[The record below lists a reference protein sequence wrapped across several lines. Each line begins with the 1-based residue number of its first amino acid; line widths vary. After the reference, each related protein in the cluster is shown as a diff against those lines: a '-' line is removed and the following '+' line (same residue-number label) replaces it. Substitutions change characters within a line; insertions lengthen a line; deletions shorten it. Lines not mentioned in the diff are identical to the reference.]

1 MFSFTD
7 VFDKNTLID
16 FDKIKKVIEK
26 YEGKKKIFFGSG
38 TAAELLM
45 DNLLSNYEIECFLD
59 NNKALW
65 GTKIGNAEIR
75 SPEYLKQLS
84 KGDYVVFIVNR
95 YIQAISK
102 QLEEIGLEYNIDF
115 IDLYQEFLP
124 YFRVGKF
131 EKSTVKFKN
140 FIERIPE
147 DTFKNIAIKHEQ
159 HIGVIC
165 GASMAAFQTW
175 YPMAIFLLLKYMG
188 YNVSLIM
195 DNMYSFDDLVFFNRH
210 SEILK
215 HYTDYIIQ
223 IMKER
228 FVDIDVR
235 YINPEDKAE
244 LDETDLQEIERIIKY
259 NLIWQNARRD
269 EMLHIDVKDREELY
283 RTILKDNLTS
293 IKAFFE
299 KNKFD
304 SLNVIS
310 GIHKSKGLYTWEGKR
325 YGIRVSNYDG
335 SGVGHSTLC
344 ATNHPSGHHYDIIRM
359 IKEDMLDE
367 TTRDEIVE
375 KVTKIFQNRINA
387 TREQGE
393 YNFQLTSEVSK
404 NQKYYDVVMP
414 LNINCDSA
422 ALGLDRVFANEK
434 EWIIET
440 VDYILNNTNA
450 AIIIREHPSVITD
463 IWKNTCMVRHGEV
476 INKLYNTDRVYFCSG
491 NEAINTY
498 RMIEKCKVV
507 LPYTSTVGVEAA
519 LMDKAVITHTNVY
532 YADLGF
538 VYNAKSKEE
547 YFSLIKAAVEE
558 KIQVKKFDKDIP
570 YIALYDILNCTVKT
584 EFLEFL
590 DGWMDCTL
598 EELVKLDGV
607 ENLIKIFGDG
617 TPTLITK
624 LS

>member
-65 GTKIGNAEIR
+65 GTKIGNAEIK

-147 DTFKNIAIKHEQ
+147 DTFKNITIKHEQ

-175 YPMAIFLLLKYMG
+175 YPMAIFLLLKYKG

-195 DNMYSFDDLVFFNRH
+195 DNLYSFDDLVFFDRH

-215 HYTDYIIQ
+215 FYTDYIVQ
-223 IMKER
+223 LMQDK
-228 FVDIDVR
+228 FGDIDVR
-235 YINPEDKAE
+235 HIDPKDKVE
-244 LDETDLQEIERIIKY
+244 LDEADLKEVERLVEF

-269 EMLHIDVKDREELY
+269 EMLHIDINDRENLY
-283 RTILKDNLTS
+283 RTILKDNLAS

-299 KNKFD
+299 KNRFD
-304 SLNVIS
+304 FLNVIS

-325 YGIRVSNYDG
+325 YGIKVSSYDG
-335 SGVGHSTLC
+335 SAAGHATVC
-344 ATNHPSGHHYDIIRM
+344 ATNLPCGHHYDIVRI
-359 IKEDMLDE
+359 IKEDMLNEDLKKQV
-367 TTRDEIVE
+367 VE
-375 KVTKIFQNRINA
+375 KMKELFQNRIKA
-387 TREQGE
+387 TIDQGG
-393 YNFQLTSEVSK
+393 YNFQLASEVSE

-422 ALGLDRVFANEK
+422 ALGLDRVFSNEK

-440 VDYILNNTNA
+440 VDYILKNTDA
-450 AIIIREHPSVITD
+450 TIIIREHPCITTSTWGD
-463 IWKNTCMVRHGEV
+463 THMVRYANLIKE
-476 INKLYNTDRVYFCSG
+476 LFDTDRVYFCEG

-498 RMIEKCKVV
+498 RMIEQSKVV
-507 LPYTSTVGVEAA
+507 LPYTSTVGIEAT
-519 LMDKAVITHTNVY
+519 LMDKTVITHTNVY

-547 YFSLIKAAVEE
+547 YFGLIKGIVDGEISSKE
-558 KIQVKKFDKDIP
+558 FDKDIP
-570 YIALYDILNCTVKT
+570 YIALYDKLNCTIKT

-590 DGWMDCTL
+590 DGWMECTL
-598 EELVKLDGV
+598 NELVKLDGV
-607 ENLIKIFGDG
+607 EDLMKIFGDG
-617 TPTLITK
+617 IPTLITK
-624 LS
+624 L

>member
-1 MFSFTD
+1 MLSITN
-7 VFDKNTLID
+7 VFDKDTLID
-16 FDKIKKVIEK
+16 FNKIKNTIDK

-45 DNLLSNYEIECFLD
+45 DKLLFVYEIECFLD

-65 GTKIGNAEIR
+65 GSKIGNVEIK
-75 SPEYLKQLS
+75 SPEYLKQLK

-102 QLEEIGLEYNIDF
+102 QLEEIGLEYNVDF
-115 IDLYQEFLP
+115 VDLYQEFLP

-131 EKSTVKFKN
+131 EKTAIKFKD

-147 DTFKNIAIKHEQ
+147 DTFRNITIKHEQ

-175 YPMAIFLLLKYMG
+175 YPIAIFLLLKYKG
-188 YNVSLIM
+188 YKVSLIM
-195 DNMYSFDDLVFFNRH
+195 DNMYSFDDLVFFDRH

-223 IMKER
+223 IMQKR
-228 FVDIDVR
+228 FGDIDVR
-235 YINPEDKAE
+235 YINPEEKAE
-244 LDETDLQEIERIIKY
+244 LDEADLKEIERIVNY

-269 EMLHIDVKDREELY
+269 EMLHIDVSDRETLF
-283 RTILKDNLTS
+283 RNILKDNLSS
-293 IKAFFE
+293 IKSFFE
-299 KNKFD
+299 KNRFD

-344 ATNHPSGHHYDIIRM
+344 ATNYPSGHHYDIVRM
-359 IKEDMLDE
+359 IKEDMLD
-367 TTRDEIVE
+367 DESRYKIVE
-375 KVTKIFQNRINA
+375 KATKIFQNRLSA
-387 TREQGE
+387 TKEEGG
-393 YNFQLTSEVSK
+393 YNFQLASEVSE

-422 ALGLDRVFANEK
+422 ALGLDRVFSDEK

-440 VDYILNNTNA
+440 IDFILKNTSA
-450 AIIIREHPSVITD
+450 TVLIREHPSVITD
-463 IWKNTCMVRHGEV
+463 IWKNTCMVRYGGV
-476 INKLYNTDRVYFCSG
+476 INKLYNTDRVCFCNG
-491 NEAINTY
+491 DEAINTY
-498 RMIEKCKVV
+498 RMIEKSKVV
-507 LPYTSTVGVEAA
+507 LPYTSTIGIEAA
-519 LMDKAVITHTNVY
+519 LMDKTVITHTNVY

-538 VYNAKSKEE
+538 VYNAKSKTE

-558 KIQVKKFDKDIP
+558 KMQKKEFNKDVP

-590 DGWMDCTL
+590 DGWMDFTL